1 MTIRMTG
8 MMSGLDTDAII
19 KELMSAQSMKKT
31 KIEQKKTKAEW
42 KQEKWAEL
50 NKKIYGLY
58 TKQVSK
64 MKLQGSYL
72 TKKVTSSNEDAVTA
86 TATSSAAT
94 GSHTLEVKQLA
105 SSQYVTSASIKNKG
119 AKSSSTLDSLGVKA
133 GTVITVKTG
142 TGENEKEVSIT
153 VNSKTTIKDFVTHLQ
168 DAGLNASF
176 DEKQGRFFISSK
188 ESGAENAFTIQTYQ
202 TASGSA
208 KETLENAIGKTT
220 DTLISFYEAVKAGNE
235 TNELKTKLIEEAKAN
250 EKANQLA
257 SVANDY
263 VENTL
268 KKDNTLKENEIYFG
282 IDVDG
287 KAVLPAYDTDGKIT
301 NFTTEA
307 LDKAKAA
314 LGEDV
319 TDPEEI
325 RKKAQEMYEA
335 TLGEVAA
342 KYVADN
348 EADILANDPNI
359 QLAIDAAGTSADN
372 AVDAYITEVKAGGTG
387 LSSSNVLN
395 NIGLTNIDGTGK
407 LVDATGKSIDSEGYL
422 LDTNGARVD
431 ADGDGVSDK
440 SDNLIS
446 IVSATD
452 AKIVLDGA
460 ELTDTSNSFS
470 VAGLNLELK
479 NVTTGKISLNTTG
492 DADAVYDSFKEFIK
506 EYNSILEEMNTL
518 YGADSARGYEPLTD
532 EEKEAMSEEQI
543 ELWEKKI
550 KDSLLRRDSTL
561 NSLTSAMRTAMQ
573 TTIKASDGK
582 TYSLSSFGIM
592 TSSDYTEKGLLHIY
606 GDEDDEDYGTEENK
620 LKKALQENPD
630 IVAEVLSG
638 IVTQLS
644 NTMSDKMKGTEV
656 SSALTFYNDKEMKN
670 QIKDYEDEITRWEDK
685 LLDLEDRYYKQF
697 SAMETALAKLNS
709 QSNYLAS
716 MLGTSA

>member
-50 NKKIYGLY
+50 NKKIYALY

-94 GSHTLEVKQLA
+94 GSHTLEVEQLA
-105 SSQYVTSASIKNKG
+105 SSQYVTSGKVAEGTTASTKL
-119 AKSSSTLDSLGVKA
+119 SDLGMAV
-133 GTVITVKTG
+133 GTVITVKKG
-142 TGENEKEVSIT
+142 TATTEDEVKKLTIESDTT
-153 VNSKTTIKDFVTHLQ
+153 VKDFVKYLQ
-168 DAGLNASF
+168 DEGLNANF

-188 ESGAENAFTIQTYQ
+188 ESGEENAFTIIADTKDVED
-202 TASGSA
+202 TAETTA
-208 KETLENAIGKTT
+208 KEK
-220 DTLISFYEAVKAGNE
+220 VKEKYFTEDGNFKE
-235 TNELKTKLIEEAKAN
+235 DLLKT
-250 EKANQLA
+250 
-257 SVANDY
+257 
-263 VENTL
+263 VE
-268 KKDNTLKENEIYFG
+268 
-282 IDVDG
+282 
-287 KAVLPAYDTDGKIT
+287 
-301 NFTTEA
+301 
-307 LDKAKAA
+307 DKAKKA
-314 LGEDV
+314 LGLEGITELSDEQKEQIKQEE
-319 TDPEEI
+319 EEI
-325 RKKAQEMYEA
+325 LQGMC
-335 TLGEVAA
+335 
-342 KYVADN
+342 
-348 EADILANDPNI
+348 
-359 QLAIDAAGTSADN
+359 DA
-372 AVDAYITEVKAGGTG
+372 EVKAVMEDP
-387 LSSSNVLN
+387 LQRL
-395 NIGLTNIDGTGK
+395 GLTNINNGT
-407 LVDATGKSIDSEGYL
+407 ATETVEGM
-422 LDTNGARVD
+422 
-431 ADGDGVSDK
+431 
-440 SDNLIS
+440 S
-446 IVSATD
+446 IVPATD
-452 AKIVLDGA
+452 AKIILDGA

-479 NVTTGKISLNTTG
+479 NVTTGKVSLNTTA
-492 DADAVYDSFKEFIK
+492 DTDAVYDSFKEFIK
-506 EYNSILEEMNTL
+506 EYNAILEEMNTL

-561 NSLTSAMRTAMQ
+561 SSLTSAMRTAMQ

-620 LKKALQENPD
+620 LKAALQENPD

-638 IVTQLS
+638 IVTQLA
-644 NTMSDKMKGTEV
+644 NTMSDKMKGTEI
-656 SSALTFYNDKEMKN
+656 SSALTFYNDKEMKS
-670 QIKDYEDEITRWEDK
+670 QIEDYEDEITRWEDK

-709 QSNYLAS
+709 QSSYLSS